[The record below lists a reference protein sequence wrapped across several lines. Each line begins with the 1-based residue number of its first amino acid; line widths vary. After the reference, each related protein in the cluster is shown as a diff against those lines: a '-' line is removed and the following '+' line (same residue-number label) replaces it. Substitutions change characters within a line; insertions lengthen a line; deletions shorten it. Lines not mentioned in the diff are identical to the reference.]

1 MESYERENALGS
13 LAMEGEWRRLW
24 EQEEVQR
31 A

>member
-1 MESYERENALGS
+1 MESYETENALGS
-13 LAMEGEWRRLW
+13 LVMEGEWHRLW